1 MGLLDSV
8 LGSVLAGQNQQSGGL
23 GGLGNVLGGM
33 LGGQQAQQQGPGGVN
48 MGMVAALAPIL
59 MSMLANNSQQGG
71 WAACW
76 ISSRAPAP
84 AMRRSRGLAEAP
96 TSRSAPI
103 RSRRRWART

>member
-33 LGGQQAQQQGPGGVN
+33 LGGQQAQQQGPGGLN

-71 WAACW
+71 LGGLLDQFTRAGAGNAAQ
-76 ISSRAPAP
+76 S
-84 AMRRSRGLAEAP
+84 
-96 TSRSAPI
+96 
-103 RSRRRWART
+103 

>member
-8 LGSVLAGQNQQSGGL
+8 LGSVLAGQKQQSGGL

-33 LGGQQAQQQGPGGVN
+33 LGGQQAQQQGPGGLN

-71 WAACW
+71 LGG
-76 ISSRAPAP
+76 
-84 AMRRSRGLAEAP
+84 GLLGAVLDQDGDGQLGLGDILKIGGGLLGGK
-96 TSRSAPI
+96 R
-103 RSRRRWART
+103 